1 MKKHL
6 NDTLILWSQGIT
18 IIVLLIIMLAM
29 SSCTVVRY
37 QSDERTLTV
46 VDLHPGGESL
56 VLDGALT
63 SIGKVSVNRNTEDS
77 SPVIGAAVDAA
88 IGL

>member
-29 SSCTVVRY
+29 SSCTVVTAHYGEFSLTVASLQPSGRTT
-37 QSDERTLTV
+37 EATAEIEGVGTLT
-46 VDLHPGGESL
+46 
-56 VLDGALT
+56 
-63 SIGKVSVNRNTEDS
+63 IGSTTEDNS
-77 SPVIGAAVDAA
+77 AVVGAVVDAA
-88 IGL
+88 VGL